1 MVTDVDFNPKIA
13 IIILI
18 IFKMETKQI
27 KEFIKSV
34 VPDMDHD
41 FVVGFAYIGG
51 LLNGELTEYNYC
63 IVIGKKLDDK
73 ILDSIKD
80 APTHEYL
87 GLYDSTNKDL
97 HELSLKLSG
106 FLGSKKIPH
115 LVIKPTGISQDTKN
129 YDPDTLTYYFSHKMA
144 ATRAGLGWIGKTA
157 LMVTEKF
164 GPRVRFV
171 SLLLKEPLEKNGI
184 PIEKSVVPVEKSLC
198 GNCKICVEECP
209 AGAGSGMQ
217 WDIHIGRDSFFDAY
231 ACKNKCRE
239 LSLKKLGRNIT
250 ICGICVKVCP
260 IGRQM

>member
-1 MVTDVDFNPKIA
+1 
-13 IIILI
+13 
-18 IFKMETKQI
+18 MEINQI
-27 KEFIKSV
+27 EEFIKSV
-34 VPDMDHD
+34 VPDMEKDL
-41 FVVGFAYIGG
+41 VIGFAYMAG
-51 LLNGELTEYNYC
+51 LLDSALAEYNYC
-63 IVIGKKLDDK
+63 IVIGKKLDDR

-87 GLYDSTNKDL
+87 GLYDSTNTDL
-97 HELSLKLSG
+97 HELSIKLSG
-106 FLGSKKIPH
+106 FLDSKKIPH

-171 SLLLKEPLEKNGI
+171 SLLLKEPLKKNGI

-198 GNCKICVEECP
+198 GNCGICVEECP
-209 AGAGSGMQ
+209 AKAGKGMH
-217 WDIHIGRDSFFDAY
+217 WDIHSGRDSFFDAF
-231 ACKNKCRE
+231 ACMNKCRE
-239 LSLKKLGRNIT
+239 LSLKNLGKNIT

-260 IGRQM
+260 VGSQGYSERIKFE